1 MAFNDEKKRPAA
13 LNLTPQR
20 TMSAGSVSSN
30 NSSSTSSSLA
40 KPPRT
45 PRFAEATSVH
55 SPVDG
60 RTLPFSDQ
68 SEVAH
73 AQPGDVGFGYIGN
86 GGNRESVAMPMTPR
100 SPLKSAMKVP
110 GTPGRTLANP
120 LSPTFREEEEL
131 EVKEKLTE
139 KEQAR
144 DLKIKTRVR
153 MAKFALRG
161 VNFSCSLIILSMLS
175 ASFSIFNAT
184 RHLPAMNGLPAWAAG
199 TNPWPQYV
207 VLACSCVSLLI
218 CIGVFIG
225 YCRGGHQRAE
235 KVGVYYTL
243 FAVGWFIFSMIMW
256 AVAAGIFQ
264 FTKNNSKN
272 QDMWGW
278 SCVENHRAELF
289 KDKVDYALV
298 CRLQNWGLICMI
310 IEIIIEIISITLY
323 SIVFYRYWSK
333 RKLLKTMNMRDKARS
348 DLYLAQ
354 LRVQSAPNTP
364 GFGPKSPTFSQ
375 YALSPRFPP
384 SQYQSFDDVEKGYGA
399 GPTQQ
404 QQQPFTPG
412 GGGQRLIIPQSSSF
426 SSPKIDTGFKLQA
439 PPSKAN
445 PATPV
450 TPKGGF
456 MTPSSSNAVSPVD
469 PMPQINLPQPPP
481 PVVVQIAH
489 APMADGEQ
497 QYEAVPIPGAYAGQ
511 AIKNP
516 PPPTMQTRFA

>member
-1 MAFNDEKKRPAA
+1 MVFNDEKKRPAA

-30 NSSSTSSSLA
+30 DSSSTASSLA

-60 RTLPFSDQ
+60 RQLPFSEK

-100 SPLKSAMKVP
+100 SPLKSALKVP
-110 GTPGRTLANP
+110 GTPGRGLANP
-120 LSPTFREEEEL
+120 LSPTFREEEQL
-131 EVKEKLTE
+131 EQREKLTE

-184 RHLPAMNGLPAWAAG
+184 RHLPAMNGLPAWANN
-199 TNPWPQYV
+199 TNAWPQYV

-218 CIGVFIG
+218 CIGVFVG
-225 YCRGGHQRAE
+225 YCRGGHHRAE

-256 AVAAGIFQ
+256 AVAAGVFQ
-264 FTKNNSKN
+264 FSKNNSKN

-278 SCVENHRAELF
+278 ACVENHRAELF

-298 CRLQNWGLICMI
+298 CRLQNWALICII
-310 IEIIIEIISITLY
+310 IEIIVEIISITLY

-333 RKLLKTMNMRDKARS
+333 RKLHKSMNMRDKARS

-364 GFGPKSPTFSQ
+364 GFGPKSPAFSQ

-384 SQYQSFDDVEKGYGA
+384 SQYQSFDDVEKGA
-399 GPTQQ
+399 NNTQQ
-404 QQQPFTPG
+404 QQQAPFIP
-412 GGGQRLIIPQSSSF
+412 GGQRLIIPQSSF
-426 SSPKIDTGFKLQA
+426 SSPNTGFKLQA

-469 PMPQINLPQPPP
+469 PMPQIPPP
-481 PVVVQIAH
+481 TVQITH
-489 APMADGEQ
+489 APVAEGEQ

-511 AIKNP
+511 AVKSP
-516 PPPTMQTRFA
+516 PPMTRFA